1 MDELFACRNSC
12 ALARFY
18 TPATAHTLSD
28 CFANFMREELSPSW
42 PGINP
47 LSQRAVCCQWLF
59 INYPVFLRSLL
70 PRRTEEDGLP
80 STLRSSLGS
89 ISIDHRITL
98 PARLMDSC
106 VLATREN
113 ACKPR
118 RPDVFHCAECYARKS
133 RKRSGGW
140 NAKQKDTM
148 EKGNSLDRRLEI
160 SRLLT
165 RETPRF

>member
-1 MDELFACRNSC
+1 MDELFACTNSC
-12 ALARFY
+12 ALASFY

-59 INYPVFLRSLL
+59 INS
-70 PRRTEEDGLP
+70 PRVSQIVVSAKNRRRQAAEQ
-80 STLRSSLGS
+80 LGSCLSS
-89 ISIDHRITL
+89 ISIDHYITP

-106 VLATREN
+106 VLARKKTPVNHVDETYFIVQNVKREKAGSVSVGGTLNRRTRW
-113 ACKPR
+113 K
-118 RPDVFHCAECYARKS
+118 
-133 RKRSGGW
+133 
-140 NAKQKDTM
+140 M
-148 EKGNSLDRRLEI
+148 GNSFDRRLEI

-165 RETPRF
+165 TETPRF